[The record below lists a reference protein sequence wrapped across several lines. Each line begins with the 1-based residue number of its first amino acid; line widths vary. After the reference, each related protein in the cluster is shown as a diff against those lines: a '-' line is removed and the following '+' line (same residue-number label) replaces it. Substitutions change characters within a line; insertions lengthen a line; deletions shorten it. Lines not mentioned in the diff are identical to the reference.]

1 MLSVLLIFMFVS
13 GSCDPASCSCS
24 CSCCCW
30 NDCECDCDCEGECE
44 VEDDDDSPMLSFDSR
59 SIEVVELELEL
70 EADMERG
77 SCLQSLL
84 DGLRFA
90 RRCSEGL
97 NWGKCRN
104 GDGDFF
110 GCFGHF
116 PFCWEEEE
124 EDCNRDCDCL
134 LLWWLKK
141 SLLFELGSWT

>member
-1 MLSVLLIFMFVS
+1 
-13 GSCDPASCSCS
+13 
-24 CSCCCW
+24 
-30 NDCECDCDCEGECE
+30 
-44 VEDDDDSPMLSFDSR
+44 MLSFDSR
-59 SIEVVELELEL
+59 SIEVVELEL

-124 EDCNRDCDCL
+124 EDCNRDCDCDRDCDRDRDCDCL